1 MKQLIVAIAMTT
13 VAFTAAAHSTQAGDT
28 IAIAHVCDPQIGFG
42 PDGLVADL
50 KAFELEIEHINA
62 AGVDA
67 VAIAGDMVNRMDSA
81 STALFLE
88 AMRKIDAPVILTPG
102 NHDIAEPVT
111 TEGLALYRSVF
122 GPDRSTL
129 DVKKLRIIAYNSQL
143 MRQGPVDEMQAQE
156 KWLDEELARA
166 AADGLQPVI
175 VCHVPPFVASVDE
188 DDAYFNMPLEMRAML
203 LKRFADAGVRLW
215 LCGHTHK
222 THRNDANGIAIL
234 NGENTS
240 CNFDKRPKGFRLL
253 RIAPDGSFTWDF
265 VAN

>member
-1 MKQLIVAIAMTT
+1 MTT
-13 VAFTAAAHSTQAGDT
+13 LAFTAAAHSAQAPDT
-28 IAIAHVCDPQIGFG
+28 IVIAHVCDPQIGFG
-42 PDGLVADL
+42 PDGLEADL

-67 VAIAGDMVNRMDSA
+67 VAIAGDMVNKMDST

-88 AMRKIDAPVILTPG
+88 ALSKIKAPVILTPG

-111 TEGLALYRSVF
+111 KEGLALFRNVF
-122 GPDRSTL
+122 GSDRSTL
-129 DVKKLRIIAYNSQL
+129 DVKNLRIIAYNSQL
-143 MRQGPVDEMQAQE
+143 MREGPADEMQTQE
-156 KWLDEELARA
+156 KWLEGELARA
-166 AADGLQPVI
+166 VADGVQPVI
-175 VCHVPPFVASVDE
+175 MSHVPPFVASVDE
-188 DDAYFNMPLEMRAML
+188 DNAYFNMPLEMRAAL

-253 RIAPDGSFTWDF
+253 RIAPDGSFTWTF